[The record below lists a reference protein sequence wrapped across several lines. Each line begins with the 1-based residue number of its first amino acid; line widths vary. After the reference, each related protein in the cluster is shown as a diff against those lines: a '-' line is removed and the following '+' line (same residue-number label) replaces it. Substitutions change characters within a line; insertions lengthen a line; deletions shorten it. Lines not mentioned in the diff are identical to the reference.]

1 MDSNSSGM
9 LGYTKMLKYWKA
21 MFATFAVTDLISA
34 FGTMFMYQVLW
45 CSFVLFVKNAGIV
58 LYETRPSTCSDF
70 SEFAFQ

>member
-21 MFATFAVTDLISA
+21 MFATFAATDLISA
-34 FGTMFMYQVLW
+34 FGTIFMYQVLW

-58 LYETRPSTCSDF
+58 LHVIRSVAYSGY